1 MGQKF
6 GFAEKTI
13 YLCTEK
19 RTTPINPIIL
29 IHIETMKPLF
39 PLFSFLALFVT
50 SVVAQNPYLPL
61 WEFIPDGEPY
71 VFEDPDQPGQYRV
84 YIYGSHDNLVT
95 MYCGLDQVV
104 WSAPVDDLRHW
115 RYDGVI
121 FESKKDA
128 RGNNLHPDGK
138 GDVLFAPDVNE
149 VIAKDGTKTYYLY
162 PNNQAGGRQTM
173 VAKSS
178 RPDGPFEVCNWS
190 PDNPKQTVGILGF
203 DPAVFTDTD
212 GRTYAYWG
220 FEQSNGAELD
230 PTTMA
235 TVKPGTKIVENMI
248 PSSKQ
253 DHTYRFFEASSM
265 RKIEDKYVFVY
276 SRVTNDGEDGLHSCN
291 YTLAYCYGNH
301 PLGPWTYGG
310 TIIDGRGKEHR
321 PNGTTVATATP
332 FGNTH
337 GSICKIGD
345 QWYVFYHRQAGTN
358 EYGRQA
364 MVAPIRVEVV
374 PGEDGYVRISEA
386 EFTSEGFLLD
396 GLDPYETY
404 SAGIACYYMGPEP
417 ATQDYP
423 NVNYPGSHTQIVRG
437 QYQGTTD
444 LYDLSVNRCPMVNNT
459 AGSVVGYK
467 YYNFSKTFGQT
478 GLKLALDYT
487 PDGVAG
493 RIDIFLDRPS
503 EAEGGVRLGSINV
516 SAEGIGQPATAIV
529 EVEQLKYYNGKHAL
543 FFVFD
548 AAMPKQSICQL
559 NYLHFVKD

>member
-1 MGQKF
+1 M
-6 GFAEKTI
+6 KTI
-13 YLCTEK
+13 FRL
-19 RTTPINPIIL
+19 L
-29 IHIETMKPLF
+29 SVSL
-39 PLFSFLALFVT
+39 LSLLAAT
-50 SVVAQNPYLPL
+50 AIAQNPYLPL

-71 VFEDPDQPGQYRV
+71 VFEDPDNPGQYRV

-104 WSAPVDDLRHW
+104 WSASVDDLRHW

-128 RGNNLHPDGK
+128 NGKLLRPDGK

-149 VIAKDGTKTYYLY
+149 VVDKDGRKTYYLY

-173 VAKSS
+173 VAKSN

-190 PDNPKQTVGILGF
+190 KDDPTKTEGILYF
-203 DPAVFTDTD
+203 DPGVFTDTD
-212 GRTYAYWG
+212 GRTYGYWG

-230 PTTMA
+230 PATMA
-235 TVKPGTKIVENMI
+235 TVKPGTQIVENMI

-253 DHTYRFFEASSM
+253 DHTFRFFEASSM

-276 SRVTNDGEDGLHSCN
+276 SRVTNDGEDGLPSVN
-291 YTLAYCYGNH
+291 YTLAYCYSNH

-321 PNGTTVATATP
+321 PDGTTVATATP

-364 MVAPIRVEVV
+364 TVAPIRVEVV
-374 PGEDGYVRISEA
+374 PGADGYVRISEA
-386 EFTSEGFLLD
+386 EFTSEGFLLE
-396 GLDPYETY
+396 GLDPFETY
-404 SAGIACYYMGPEP
+404 PAGIACYFTGPEP
-417 ATQDYP
+417 AVQQYP
-423 NVNYPGSHTQIVRG
+423 NVIYSGSHTEIVRN
-437 QYQGTTD
+437 QYDGRKD
-444 LYDLSVNRCPMVNNT
+444 VYDLAVNRCPMVNNT

-467 YYNFSKTFGQT
+467 YYNFGKTFGQT
-478 GLKLALDYT
+478 GLQLVLDYT
-487 PDGVAG
+487 PEGVAG
-493 RIDIFLDRPS
+493 TIDVFLDRPS
-503 EAEGGVRLGSINV
+503 EAEGGVHLAALRVGT
-516 SAEGIGQPATAIV
+516 EGVGKPTAATID
-529 EVEQLKYYNGKHAL
+529 VEQLKYYNGKHAL
-543 FFVFD
+543 FFVFSSD
-548 AAMPKQSICQL
+548 TRKQSICQL
-559 NYLHFVKD
+559 NSLHFCKK

>member
-39 PLFSFLALFVT
+39 PLFSFLALFAT

-321 PNGTTVATATP
+321 PDGTTVATATP

>member
-321 PNGTTVATATP
+321 PDGTTVATATP